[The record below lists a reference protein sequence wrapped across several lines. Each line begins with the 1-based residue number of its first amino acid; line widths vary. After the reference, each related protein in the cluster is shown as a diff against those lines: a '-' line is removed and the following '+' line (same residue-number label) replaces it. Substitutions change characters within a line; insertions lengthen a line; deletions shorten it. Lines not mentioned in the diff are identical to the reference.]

1 MAAGAE
7 ALVPRRRLWLPTLTG
22 GGPAEYRWPLPLLGT
37 AILVLLTLSPV
48 AAVLVASFRPSGLPS
63 SAGLTVSHYIS
74 VWTDGYTYKTLG
86 QTAIF
91 ALGAGVL
98 AEASALLL
106 AWLLER
112 TDVPWAGYFRAGILV
127 AMVTPPIL
135 FAIGWVLLASPK
147 IGLLRFTGFD
157 IYSLPGMI
165 MVQGLAMVPTSFLL
179 LSPVVRFLN
188 PALEEAAI
196 TSGATTA
203 QVVRRVT
210 LPLVLPAL
218 ISVGTLVIIFSTL
231 ALDIPLVIGLPANLP
246 LLSIHVWEMMQPT
259 GGAPAYGD
267 VAALNNVVFII
278 LAAAMFV
285 YYRATREATK
295 FAIISGK
302 GYRPNKVPLGRL
314 KGLGFAVVLLYFVA
328 ALGLPFLALL
338 WVSIVPYFSGF
349 DTQMLTQFSAKNFLF
364 VFGSAPV
371 HQAAINSVVVALIAA
386 AGTCSLSLLV
396 AWVVIRSRVSWRRLL
411 DVLAMLPIGTSA
423 VMMGIAL
430 VFIFFGFR
438 AIPIYGTIWVIAIG
452 HAIVYLPFSAR
463 TVQAAMLQVSR
474 ELEEA
479 AHVAGATMRH
489 TFRRVIVPLLSPA
502 LVGVMI
508 WVAFHSI
515 REFSIAAILQSGN
528 NRVLSTVLYGY
539 WNTGQAQYA
548 TAIAVSLMVFLGIL
562 VILAGRLTRH
572 RVEASSESLAVRDEG
587 SGIRA

>member
-1 MAAGAE
+1 MIAGARP
-7 ALVPRRRLWLPTLTG
+7 ALARWRVRVPSLSLG
-22 GGPAEYRWPLPLLGT
+22 SGEYGWSLPLLGT
-37 AILVLLTLSPV
+37 AVLVVLTLSPV
-48 AAVLVASFRPSGLPS
+48 AAVVIASFRPSGLPA
-63 SAGLTVSHYIS
+63 SAGWTIEHYVS
-74 VWTDGYTYKTLG
+74 VWTDGYTYRALG
-86 QTAIF
+86 QTVIF
-91 ALGAGVL
+91 ALGSGIF

-112 TDVPWAGYFRAGILV
+112 TDVPWASYFRAGILV
-127 AMVTPPIL
+127 AMVTPPVL

-165 MVQGLAMVPTSFLL
+165 LVQGLAMVPTSFLL

-196 TSGATTA
+196 VSGASTRQT
-203 QVVRRVT
+203 VRRVT
-210 LPLVLPAL
+210 LPLILPAL
-218 ISVGTLVIIFSTL
+218 ISVGT
-231 ALDIPLVIGLPANLP
+231 LVIGLPANLP
-246 LLSIHVWEMMQPT
+246 LLSIHVWEMMQPA

-278 LAAAMFV
+278 LAVAMFV
-285 YYRATREATK
+285 YYRATREATR

-302 GYRPNKVPLGRL
+302 GYRPNRVRLGKYR
-314 KGLGFAVVLLYFVA
+314 GLGFAAVLLYFVA

-349 DTQMLTQFSAKNFLF
+349 DSGMLTQFSAKNFLF
-364 VFGSAPV
+364 IFGSQAV
-371 HQAAINSVVVALIAA
+371 HQAAVNSTIVALVAA
-386 AGTCSLSLLV
+386 AGTCALSVLV
-396 AWVVIRSRVSWRRLL
+396 AWVVIRSRLRWRKLL

-423 VMMGIAL
+423 LMMGIAL

-452 HAIVYLPFSAR
+452 HGIVYLPFSAR

-479 AHVAGATMRH
+479 AQVAGATVRH
-489 TFRRVIVPLLSPA
+489 TFRRIIVPLLSPA
-502 LVGVMI
+502 LVGVLI
-508 WVAFHSI
+508 WVGFHSV
-515 REFSIAAILQSGN
+515 REFSIAVILQSGS

-539 WNTGQAQYA
+539 WNSGQAQYA
-548 TAIAVSLMVFLGIL
+548 TAIAVSLMVVLAAL
-562 VILAGRLTRH
+562 VLLAGRLTSH
-572 RVEASSESLAVRDEG
+572 RVEA
-587 SGIRA
+587 